1 MDMCLGNRWEYMKVE
16 ARRKVLLPLLSRL
29 LCGGQGL
36 HRGLLANLNNL
47 SFHSRICANVLL
59 VVLVGA

>member
-1 MDMCLGNRWEYMKVE
+1 MDVCLGNRWEYMKVG
-16 ARRKVLLPLLSRL
+16 ARRKVFLPLLSRL